1 MLCWVMSKKKSF
13 TTEGEKKKSEL
24 STKGDFSPSSI
35 PLHRRSSKMAN
46 PHEPHFFKPL
56 LPGFHDGVTIPL
68 SFFSHHIQGKT
79 NGKKWKL
86 RSDASDQTWEVIQEG
101 RRLTGGWKDFTTA
114 HDLQIGDV
122 LVFKHEGDMVF
133 HVTPFGPSCC
143 EIQYTHP
150 HSIKEEADV
159 DDTHSFSFDYCFLA
173 EVTASNIN
181 EDKLYLPVEAT
192 TCTAL
197 NKQCKEIIFV
207 NKEGN
212 SWTGSL
218 RYSKADDM
226 YYIRKGWR
234 KFCEENRCTIGDLF
248 VFNVVG
254 DGNTTPLMCVCPE
267 RKECSELLIKHLSRM
282 NGDIASSSRVI

>member
-1 MLCWVMSKKKSF
+1 
-13 TTEGEKKKSEL
+13 
-24 STKGDFSPSSI
+24 
-35 PLHRRSSKMAN
+35 
-46 PHEPHFFKPL
+46 
-56 LPGFHDGVTIPL
+56 
-68 SFFSHHIQGKT
+68 
-79 NGKKWKL
+79 
-86 RSDASDQTWEVIQEG
+86 
-101 RRLTGGWKDFTTA
+101 
-114 HDLQIGDV
+114 
-122 LVFKHEGDMVF
+122 MVF

-143 EIQYTHP
+143 EIQFTHP

-197 NKQCKEIIFV
+197 NKQCKEIILV

-218 RYSKADDM
+218 RYSEADDM

-234 KFCEENRCTIGDLF
+234 KFCEEKNCNIGDLF
-248 VFNVVG
+248 VFNVVR
-254 DGNTTPLMCVCPE
+254 DMNTTPLMCVCPE
-267 RKECSELLIKHLSRM
+267 RKECAELLIKHLSRM
-282 NGDIASSSRVI
+282 NGDIASSLRVI